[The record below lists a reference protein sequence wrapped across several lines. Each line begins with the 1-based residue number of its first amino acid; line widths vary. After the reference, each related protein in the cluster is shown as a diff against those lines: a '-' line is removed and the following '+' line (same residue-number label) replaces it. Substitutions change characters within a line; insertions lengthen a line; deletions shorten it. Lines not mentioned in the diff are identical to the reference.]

1 MKFTVA
7 ICTWNG
13 ASSIGATLESFSLL
27 NRINEIDWELLI
39 VDNNSTDNSREICEV
54 YSDRLPIRIVTETK
68 QGHSNCR
75 NRAVESSLGE
85 FIAWTDDDVIV
96 DPGWLSHYDLAVDQ
110 YPSAAFWG
118 GTIRA
123 RFEHTIPRWIRENW
137 DVCAGVFAERDL
149 GAERFE
155 IRTAEQLPYGANF
168 VTRRCVQEKF
178 RFDTRFGRSGSSVRG
193 FDEIDVLSRML
204 EQEHRGYWIPEASLE
219 HVIPPSRTT
228 LKYIADYFEGQG
240 QTWVARDFTQLGLT
254 QIKQRLRHHEIW
266 YWLTRLCTSRYWFP
280 HWVQASNLRGQRK
293 ALELKLR

>member
-13 ASSIGATLESFSLL
+13 ASSIGATLESLSLL

-39 VDNNSTDNSREICEV
+39 VDNESTDNSREICEA
-54 YSDRLPIRIVTETK
+54 YSNRLPIRIVRETK
-68 QGHSNCR
+68 QGHSRCR
-75 NRAVESSLGE
+75 NCGVENSNGE

-96 DPGWLSHYDLAVDQ
+96 DPGWLSHYDFAVDQ
-110 YPSAAFWG
+110 YPFAAFWG
-118 GTIRA
+118 GRIRA
-123 RFEHTIPRWIRENW
+123 HFEHTIPRWIRENW

-149 GAERFE
+149 GEERFE
-155 IRTAEQLPYGANF
+155 IRTAKQLPYGANF

-228 LKYIADYFEGQG
+228 LKYVADYFEGQG
-240 QTWVARDFTQLGLT
+240 QTWVVREFTQLGLA

-266 YWLTRLCTSRYWFP
+266 YWLTRLGKSRYWFP

-293 ALELKLR
+293 ALELKLH